1 MRYQWIDEYLLGKRA
16 VTRDLQPEWNWI
28 RYKIGDRMFAA
39 VLLDDRDQ
47 PYYINLKLEQTE
59 GEFLRGQYKDIIPG
73 YYSDKRCWNSVKPD
87 GKVPDFNRNT
97 GQQLEIYPRINRRRN
112 YLYAAISY
120 KKYLAAIPE
129 IYCAP
134 YTA

>member
-87 GKVPDFNRNT
+87 GKVPDFNRNK